1 MLSITL
7 QLKADHA
14 RNGGRRGT
22 GARRDGAAQTAATSS
37 AGVTMQSVAEMA
49 GVSAMTVSRA
59 LKSDAA
65 VSAETRNRILE
76 IVKQTGYVPDATA
89 RGYCHI

>member
-1 MLSITL
+1 M
-7 QLKADHA
+7 A
-14 RNGGRRGT
+14 RDGERRGT
-22 GARRDGAAQTAATSS
+22 GGKRDGAAQTAATSS
-37 AGVTMQSVAEMA
+37 AGVTMQTVAEMA

-76 IVKQTGYVPDATA
+76 IVQADWLRP
-89 RGYCHI
+89 